1 LWYKRINLTLLIKKK
16 EEKNMATNEHLTPE
30 DVFVAAI
37 QGQVNKHFGEE
48 VDYTDGRD
56 LATFFAHSPHLIEP
70 VIQGAMKVGNP
81 TKVAD

>member
-1 LWYKRINLTLLIKKK
+1 
-16 EEKNMATNEHLTPE
+16 
-30 DVFVAAI
+30 VFVAAI